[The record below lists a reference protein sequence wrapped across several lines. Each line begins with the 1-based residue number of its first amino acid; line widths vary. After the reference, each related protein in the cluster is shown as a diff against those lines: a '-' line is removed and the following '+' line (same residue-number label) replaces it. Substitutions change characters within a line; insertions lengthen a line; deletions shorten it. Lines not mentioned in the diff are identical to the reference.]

1 LTINFLLSY
10 SAFWSLKFDPNYFF
24 SSCHLILWL
33 ILALLTSWRTQI
45 LMFFQIL
52 GSSLNFCSTNIH
64 GTTIFVFYFQLRD
77 SQKFRKILW
86 LWKSIFDIYLRRPF
100 SLIVCR
106 ITRENCTS
114 KSNNMVWSN
123 GSNLWLLSIAKHQ
136 F

>member
-1 LTINFLLSY
+1 MTINFHLSY

-33 ILALLTSWRTQI
+33 ILALLTSRTTQI

-64 GTTIFVFYFQLRD
+64 GTTIFFFF
-77 SQKFRKILW
+77 SITGFTKFRKILW

-100 SLIVCR
+100 LLIVCR

-123 GSNLWLLSIAKHQ
+123 GNNLWLLSIAKHQ